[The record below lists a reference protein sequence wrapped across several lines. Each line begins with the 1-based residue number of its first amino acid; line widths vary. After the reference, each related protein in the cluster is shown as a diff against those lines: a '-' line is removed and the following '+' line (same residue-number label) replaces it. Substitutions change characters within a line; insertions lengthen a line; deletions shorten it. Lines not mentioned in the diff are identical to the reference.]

1 MKPLFCVCR
10 GLVLLLV
17 CQAIPSFAGDGDVIL
32 TRTVQPRVA
41 TRAPLVPDPNPVK
54 VNVSPARQIERQTGE
69 LSDADFANVSGSLG
83 AQERMFNLDNS
94 GVLNNGQLR
103 HSGTSAGHS
112 AGASSSG
119 LGGQINRTVQQGLSP
134 LQNLGGR

>member
-1 MKPLFCVCR
+1 MKHLFLVCQ
-10 GLVLLLV
+10 GLLLSLL

-54 VNVSPARQIERQTGE
+54 VNVSPASQIERQTGE

-83 AQERMFNLDNS
+83 NQGRMFNLDNS
-94 GVLNNGQLR
+94 GVLNSSQLR
-103 HSGTSAGHS
+103 HSGTSSGHRAGT
-112 AGASSSG
+112 ATSG

>member
-1 MKPLFCVCR
+1 MKPQFLVCQ
-10 GLVLLLV
+10 GLVFSLV
-17 CQAIPSFAGDGDVIL
+17 CQAMPSFAGDGDVIL

-41 TRAPLVPDPNPVK
+41 TRAPLVPDPNPIK
-54 VNVSPARQIERQTGE
+54 VNVSPANQIERQTGE

-83 AQERMFNLDNS
+83 TQGRMLNLDNS
-94 GVLNNGQLR
+94 GALNSSQLR

-112 AGASSSG
+112 AGSSSSG

-134 LQNLGGR
+134 LQNLRGR